1 MIRDATVLPLWTN
14 QHSGWPLRLREKCSL
29 ERKWV
34 LMVRVCLVTKCPE
47 FDCSSSQA
55 HYSPESNLMK
65 KALIFWYFDKHL
77 GDLLGLCKY

>member
-1 MIRDATVLPLWTN
+1 M
-14 QHSGWPLRLREKCSL
+14 
-29 ERKWV
+29 
-34 LMVRVCLVTKCPE
+34 VTKCPE